1 MKAELLF
8 AKLANLLEH
17 HCAWSA
23 LLSMGNLDTL
33 IEHCCLS
40 PDSYEANF
48 KALQNLRREAEAL
61 SNYVKVDC
69 VCISLGALKAGLEEQ
84 FQRAHDYL
92 RTSLKRTMLDDIK
105 QVCLLDPFL

>member
-40 PDSYEANF
+40 PDSYEANDSDETF
-48 KALQNLRREAEAL
+48 LG
-61 SNYVKVDC
+61 
-69 VCISLGALKAGLEEQ
+69 SL
-84 FQRAHDYL
+84 
-92 RTSLKRTMLDDIK
+92 
-105 QVCLLDPFL
+105 LLFFVA